1 MGAWAIAVVLI
12 VLAARSGSAGWWMGA
27 VLWTA
32 LAIWVVAF
40 FRDPERSWALGDRNI
55 VAPADGKVVSVIETD
70 EPAFHGGRALRISIF
85 MNVFD
90 CHVNRYPVSGTVAY
104 RHYNSGK
111 FGHAAAEK
119 SSLANEQSSVGV
131 AAARGKVLIRQIAG
145 LVARRIVTDH
155 QVGTEV
161 HQGDRLGMIRFGSRV
176 DLFLPVGDVRA
187 GAHRRHD
194 PRGRHG
200 GGRMELMQREEGVRR
215 RTMRQVVVVMPSAF
229 TLGNLFFG
237 FWAIVSAF
245 NGNFRWAGW
254 FIVFAGILDMLDG
267 RVARLSGTGTRFG
280 AELDSLVD
288 VISFGVAPALLI
300 YFLDFSSAGRFA
312 WILCYIY
319 VTAVALRLARF
330 NVLSAG
336 KPSTGW
342 FTGLP
347 SPSAG
352 MTLAVYYPFS
362 QTEWYRA
369 SIAYLDLQ
377 HQGLVVLMLL
387 LAVLMVSNVKYPKFP
402 PIGVRSA
409 KGIFGLA
416 VHLTILLGGIFAP
429 EYFLFP
435 LGLLYVTFGIARA
448 TVLGLM
454 ERPEPVPVE
463 EERLADGSLPEL
475 PTVQRERRASWRD
488 RRQMPEDR

>member
-1 MGAWAIAVVLI
+1 
-12 VLAARSGSAGWWMGA
+12 
-27 VLWTA
+27 
-32 LAIWVVAF
+32 
-40 FRDPERSWALGDRNI
+40 
-55 VAPADGKVVSVIETD
+55 
-70 EPAFHGGRALRISIF
+70 
-85 MNVFD
+85 
-90 CHVNRYPVSGTVAY
+90 
-104 RHYNSGK
+104 
-111 FGHAAAEK
+111 
-119 SSLANEQSSVGV
+119 
-131 AAARGKVLIRQIAG
+131 
-145 LVARRIVTDH
+145 
-155 QVGTEV
+155 
-161 HQGDRLGMIRFGSRV
+161 
-176 DLFLPVGDVRA
+176 
-187 GAHRRHD
+187 
-194 PRGRHG
+194 
-200 GGRMELMQREEGVRR
+200 MELIQRQEGVRR

-402 PIGVRSA
+402 PIGIRSA
-409 KGIFGLA
+409 KGLFGLA

-435 LGLLYVTFGIARA
+435 LGLFYVTFGIGRA

-463 EERLADGSLPEL
+463 EERLADGSVPEL
-475 PTVQRERRASWRD
+475 PSVGHERRASWRD

>member
-1 MGAWAIAVVLI
+1 
-12 VLAARSGSAGWWMGA
+12 
-27 VLWTA
+27 
-32 LAIWVVAF
+32 
-40 FRDPERSWALGDRNI
+40 
-55 VAPADGKVVSVIETD
+55 
-70 EPAFHGGRALRISIF
+70 
-85 MNVFD
+85 
-90 CHVNRYPVSGTVAY
+90 
-104 RHYNSGK
+104 
-111 FGHAAAEK
+111 
-119 SSLANEQSSVGV
+119 
-131 AAARGKVLIRQIAG
+131 
-145 LVARRIVTDH
+145 
-155 QVGTEV
+155 
-161 HQGDRLGMIRFGSRV
+161 
-176 DLFLPVGDVRA
+176 
-187 GAHRRHD
+187 
-194 PRGRHG
+194 
-200 GGRMELMQREEGVRR
+200 MELRQRREGLRR
-215 RTMRQVVVVMPSAF
+215 PSIRQVVVVMPSAF

-288 VISFGVAPALLI
+288 VISFGVAPALLM

-319 VTAVALRLARF
+319 VVAVALRLARF

-342 FTGLP
+342 FTGMP
-347 SPSAG
+347 SPAAG

-362 QTEWYRA
+362 QTNWYRA
-369 SIAYLDLQ
+369 SLAYMDLQ
-377 HQGLVVLMLL
+377 HEGLVVLMLL

-409 KGIFGLA
+409 RGIFGLV
-416 VHLTILLGGIFAP
+416 VHLVILLGGILAP

-435 LGLLYVTFGIARA
+435 LGLFYMAYGLARA

-454 ERPEPVPVE
+454 ERPEPVTVVD
-463 EERLADGSLPEL
+463 ERVADGNDPTLPPPL
-475 PTVQRERRASWRD
+475 SHERRGRWGD
-488 RRQMPEDR
+488 RRQEQDQ

>member
-1 MGAWAIAVVLI
+1 
-12 VLAARSGSAGWWMGA
+12 
-27 VLWTA
+27 
-32 LAIWVVAF
+32 
-40 FRDPERSWALGDRNI
+40 
-55 VAPADGKVVSVIETD
+55 
-70 EPAFHGGRALRISIF
+70 
-85 MNVFD
+85 
-90 CHVNRYPVSGTVAY
+90 
-104 RHYNSGK
+104 
-111 FGHAAAEK
+111 
-119 SSLANEQSSVGV
+119 
-131 AAARGKVLIRQIAG
+131 
-145 LVARRIVTDH
+145 
-155 QVGTEV
+155 
-161 HQGDRLGMIRFGSRV
+161 
-176 DLFLPVGDVRA
+176 
-187 GAHRRHD
+187 
-194 PRGRHG
+194 
-200 GGRMELMQREEGVRR
+200 MQRQEGVRR

-402 PIGVRSA
+402 PIGIRST
-409 KGIFGLA
+409 KGLLGLT

-435 LGLLYVTFGIARA
+435 LGLFYVTFGIARA

-475 PTVQRERRASWRD
+475 PTVQHERRATWRD
-488 RRQMPEDR
+488 RRQLPEDR

>member
-1 MGAWAIAVVLI
+1 
-12 VLAARSGSAGWWMGA
+12 
-27 VLWTA
+27 
-32 LAIWVVAF
+32 
-40 FRDPERSWALGDRNI
+40 
-55 VAPADGKVVSVIETD
+55 
-70 EPAFHGGRALRISIF
+70 
-85 MNVFD
+85 
-90 CHVNRYPVSGTVAY
+90 
-104 RHYNSGK
+104 
-111 FGHAAAEK
+111 
-119 SSLANEQSSVGV
+119 
-131 AAARGKVLIRQIAG
+131 
-145 LVARRIVTDH
+145 
-155 QVGTEV
+155 
-161 HQGDRLGMIRFGSRV
+161 
-176 DLFLPVGDVRA
+176 
-187 GAHRRHD
+187 
-194 PRGRHG
+194 
-200 GGRMELMQREEGVRR
+200 MELIHREEGVRR

-369 SIAYLDLQ
+369 SVAAYLDLQ

-387 LAVLMVSNVKYPKFP
+387 LALLMVSNVKYPKFP

-409 KGIFGLA
+409 KGLFGLA
-416 VHLTILLGGIFAP
+416 VHLSILLGGIFAP

-435 LGLLYVTFGIARA
+435 LGLVYVTVGIARA

-454 ERPEPVPVE
+454 ERPEPAPVE

-475 PTVQRERRASWRD
+475 PAVERERRATWRD

>member
-1 MGAWAIAVVLI
+1 
-12 VLAARSGSAGWWMGA
+12 
-27 VLWTA
+27 
-32 LAIWVVAF
+32 
-40 FRDPERSWALGDRNI
+40 
-55 VAPADGKVVSVIETD
+55 
-70 EPAFHGGRALRISIF
+70 
-85 MNVFD
+85 
-90 CHVNRYPVSGTVAY
+90 
-104 RHYNSGK
+104 
-111 FGHAAAEK
+111 
-119 SSLANEQSSVGV
+119 
-131 AAARGKVLIRQIAG
+131 
-145 LVARRIVTDH
+145 
-155 QVGTEV
+155 
-161 HQGDRLGMIRFGSRV
+161 
-176 DLFLPVGDVRA
+176 
-187 GAHRRHD
+187 
-194 PRGRHG
+194 
-200 GGRMELMQREEGVRR
+200 
-215 RTMRQVVVVMPSAF
+215 MRQVVVVMPSAF

-254 FIVFAGILDMLDG
+254 FIVFSGLLDMLDG
-267 RVARLSGTGTRFG
+267 RVARLSNTGSRFG

-300 YFLDFSSAGRFA
+300 YFLDFASAGRFA
-312 WILCYIY
+312 WILSYIY

-402 PIGVRSA
+402 SIGLRSP
-409 KGIFGLA
+409 KGLLGLA
-416 VHLTILLGGIFAP
+416 VHLLILLGALLAP

-435 LGLLYVTFGIARA
+435 LGLAYVAFGLIRA

-454 ERPEPVPVE
+454 ERQEHAMSPEDQ
-463 EERLADGSLPEL
+463 LADADAGDTLP
-475 PTVQRERRASWRD
+475 PQAITPSERRAGWVD
-488 RRQMPEDR
+488 RREKPEDR

>member
-1 MGAWAIAVVLI
+1 
-12 VLAARSGSAGWWMGA
+12 
-27 VLWTA
+27 
-32 LAIWVVAF
+32 
-40 FRDPERSWALGDRNI
+40 
-55 VAPADGKVVSVIETD
+55 
-70 EPAFHGGRALRISIF
+70 
-85 MNVFD
+85 
-90 CHVNRYPVSGTVAY
+90 
-104 RHYNSGK
+104 
-111 FGHAAAEK
+111 
-119 SSLANEQSSVGV
+119 
-131 AAARGKVLIRQIAG
+131 
-145 LVARRIVTDH
+145 
-155 QVGTEV
+155 
-161 HQGDRLGMIRFGSRV
+161 
-176 DLFLPVGDVRA
+176 
-187 GAHRRHD
+187 
-194 PRGRHG
+194 
-200 GGRMELMQREEGVRR
+200 
-215 RTMRQVVVVMPSAF
+215 MPSAF

-254 FIVFAGILDMLDG
+254 FIVFSGILDMLDG
-267 RVARLSGTGTRFG
+267 RVARLSNTGSRFG

-300 YFLDFSSAGRFA
+300 YFLDFASAGRFA
-312 WILCYIY
+312 WILSFIY

-330 NVLSAG
+330 NVVAAG

-369 SIAYLDLQ
+369 SVAYLDLQ

-402 PIGVRSA
+402 PIGLRSA
-409 KGIFGLA
+409 KGRFGLA
-416 VHLTILLGGIFAP
+416 VHLAIFLGAVLAP

-435 LGLLYVTFGIARA
+435 LGLAYVIFGVARA

-454 ERPEPVPVE
+454 EREQAIPIEERLSDANDGGEPVP
-463 EERLADGSLPEL
+463 
-475 PTVQRERRASWRD
+475 THTTTRERRWGD
-488 RRQMPEDR
+488 RRQQPEDR

>member
-1 MGAWAIAVVLI
+1 
-12 VLAARSGSAGWWMGA
+12 
-27 VLWTA
+27 
-32 LAIWVVAF
+32 
-40 FRDPERSWALGDRNI
+40 
-55 VAPADGKVVSVIETD
+55 
-70 EPAFHGGRALRISIF
+70 
-85 MNVFD
+85 
-90 CHVNRYPVSGTVAY
+90 
-104 RHYNSGK
+104 
-111 FGHAAAEK
+111 
-119 SSLANEQSSVGV
+119 
-131 AAARGKVLIRQIAG
+131 
-145 LVARRIVTDH
+145 
-155 QVGTEV
+155 
-161 HQGDRLGMIRFGSRV
+161 
-176 DLFLPVGDVRA
+176 
-187 GAHRRHD
+187 
-194 PRGRHG
+194 
-200 GGRMELMQREEGVRR
+200 MELRQRREGLRR
-215 RTMRQVVVVMPSAF
+215 PSMRHVVVVMPSAF

-288 VISFGVAPALLI
+288 VISFGVAPALLM
-300 YFLDFSSAGRFA
+300 YFLDFSNAGRFA

-319 VTAVALRLARF
+319 VVAVALRLARF

-342 FTGLP
+342 FTGMP

-369 SIAYLDLQ
+369 SLFYMDLQ
-377 HQGLVVLMLL
+377 HEGLVVLMLL

-409 KGIFGLA
+409 RGIFGLV
-416 VHLTILLGGIFAP
+416 VHLVILLGGILAP

-435 LGLLYVTFGIARA
+435 LGLFYMFFGIARA

-454 ERPEPVPVE
+454 ERPEPVAVID
-463 EERLADGSLPEL
+463 ERVADAHDPTLPPPL
-475 PTVQRERRASWRD
+475 SHERRRTWGD
-488 RRQMPEDR
+488 RRQEADE

>member
-1 MGAWAIAVVLI
+1 
-12 VLAARSGSAGWWMGA
+12 
-27 VLWTA
+27 
-32 LAIWVVAF
+32 
-40 FRDPERSWALGDRNI
+40 
-55 VAPADGKVVSVIETD
+55 
-70 EPAFHGGRALRISIF
+70 
-85 MNVFD
+85 
-90 CHVNRYPVSGTVAY
+90 
-104 RHYNSGK
+104 
-111 FGHAAAEK
+111 
-119 SSLANEQSSVGV
+119 
-131 AAARGKVLIRQIAG
+131 
-145 LVARRIVTDH
+145 
-155 QVGTEV
+155 
-161 HQGDRLGMIRFGSRV
+161 
-176 DLFLPVGDVRA
+176 
-187 GAHRRHD
+187 
-194 PRGRHG
+194 
-200 GGRMELMQREEGVRR
+200 
-215 RTMRQVVVVMPSAF
+215 MPSAF

-288 VISFGVAPALLI
+288 VISFGVAPALLM
-300 YFLDFSSAGRFA
+300 YFLDFSNAGRFA

-319 VTAVALRLARF
+319 VVAVALRLARF

-342 FTGLP
+342 FTGMP

-362 QTEWYRA
+362 QTDWYRA
-369 SIAYLDLQ
+369 SLAYLDLQ
-377 HQGLVVLMLL
+377 HEGLVVLMLL

-409 KGIFGLA
+409 RGILGLM
-416 VHLTILLGGIFAP
+416 VHLVLLLGGILAP

-435 LGLLYVTFGIARA
+435 LGLLYMTFGLARA

-454 ERPEPVPVE
+454 ERPEPVAVVD
-463 EERLADGSLPEL
+463 ERVADAHDPTLPPPL
-475 PTVQRERRASWRD
+475 SHERRGRWGD
-488 RRQMPEDR
+488 RRQEPDE